1 MKCEDCEYC
10 EFVEF
15 DGYMC
20 TKVDAFIN
28 EEIINK
34 NIDCMVYECDTYYNF
49 IKMNSEGCKDVEV
62 ELVRT
67 ILFRSFQNDDS
78 MKDLLESCKLR

>member
-20 TKVDAFIN
+20 TKVDAFID

-34 NIDCMVYECDTYYNF
+34 NIDCMIYDCDTYYNF
-49 IKMNSEGCKDVEV
+49 IKINEDGCKYVEV
-62 ELVRT
+62 ELPRT
-67 ILFRSFQNDDS
+67 VLFVSFQKGD
-78 MKDLLESCKLR
+78 E